1 MVVFSV
7 FGDDETTKP
16 EKKVDEHKLHAKAV
30 VSMYFVFVWVVSFH
44 PKNTKQNLG
53 PIGVTVYSQ
62 GTPRALPGPFL
73 HKLLVKNTTI

>member
-1 MVVFSV
+1 MVVFCD

-16 EKKVDEHKLHAKAV
+16 GKKVDEHKLHAKAV

-44 PKNTKQNLG
+44 PKNTKQILG

-62 GTPRALPGPFL
+62 GPFWL
-73 HKLLVKNTTI
+73 SYWSKTRQSDCQVE

>member
-1 MVVFSV
+1 MVVFSD

-16 EKKVDEHKLHAKAV
+16 GKKVDEHKLDAKAV

-44 PKNTKQNLG
+44 PKNTKQNFG

-62 GTPRALPGPFL
+62 GTSTALFRQAMT
-73 HKLLVKNTTI
+73 KKMTI

>member
-53 PIGVTVYSQ
+53 PIGVTVYSH
-62 GTPRALPGPFL
+62 GPFSTSYD
-73 HKLLVKNTTI
+73 KK